1 MGSDQFKIM
10 LKAELDKTS
19 LSTVEKELL
28 MKNAKIPVDLDLTNF
43 IKSKQEISKLVE
55 SLAKE
60 IKTNVGDS
68 TSDKQINLWAD
79 QYRKAIE
86 GVVKDYDKISV
97 AAQKSADLIR
107 QTNQKGTFDAQIS
120 KAQSDLQKYGLTAEE
135 ASGKLKGMKDAL
147 VEINASGNDN
157 QALIIAGEKIKLEY
171 DKIKNVIIQTRVECD
186 KTSRASK
193 NMVTELQKV
202 NTSTNLRNY
211 LANNTNLPPTAVTSV
226 KEWIAAL
233 ESVDDMTKDDF
244 DNLRANF
251 KRLDTDMRE
260 SGNLGFS
267 QTDKILQG
275 LDKFGTWFSVA
286 AIFTKSVQSIKNGVT
301 SIYGLDT
308 ALVDLKKTSDA
319 TGKELTDFY
328 YTANDV
334 GKSLGA
340 STKDIIQAAA
350 DWSRLG
356 YSIRDA
362 KIMAENSSIL
372 SSISP
377 DIDIT
382 KATDGLVSTLKAF
395 RLEADDSLDGII
407 SKINIIGNTQAVSNG
422 DLVDILTRSS
432 SAMAAANNTL
442 EQTIALG
449 TAATEITRNS
459 AEVGTA
465 LKTMSMRIR
474 GYSEET
480 EGYTEDIEIL
490 SGTIANLTKTA
501 KTPGGISLFTDDT
514 KETFKSTYQL
524 LEEISAIYSDLT
536 DVEQADLLE
545 ALAGKR
551 QGQIMAALISNF
563 DAAKSSM
570 ESMANSAGNAME
582 EMEVIYDSIDY
593 KLNRLK
599 ETGVGIAQNIFKQDD
614 IKLVIDGFTGIAD
627 ILDIVTEKLGL
638 FGTIGT
644 GAGLLG
650 FIKNFTQLKSLGDS
664 QQALGEITKA
674 LSMVSDETKILE
686 GVTAK
691 YSLETIKLAA
701 AQGTLS
707 KEQIITTLTAKG
719 LSIEEATATATT
731 ITMATAEKAATAST
745 IGLGTAVQGLSIKLK
760 TLSAAHPILVA
771 LTAALGIA
779 YMACKAYDLLTVSME
794 EAIEAATT
802 AAQKNQELIDKISS
816 INSELETTNS
826 KIKELESRDSLS
838 FIEQNELEKL
848 KETTAELERQL
859 NLAIALQNVSSNEA
873 RDTAIEYYEKKD
885 GRHRYGGWSMTQVE
899 SGNDQ
904 FGIGIEDLY
913 SGTQLEITQQMLN
926 DYDTFV
932 SRYKEL
938 NKLKEEFIAANPEN
952 YKDSNEYLNLA
963 FEANNLQS
971 AIKALDIDIPDFIK
985 NIGEFKGSLNANK
998 DATLI
1003 QQINEVQDLFN
1014 ETFGGESSVT
1024 NKFNSLWESIDFKRY
1039 REELIE
1045 LAEAGKIT
1053 PEVIESNENYN
1064 RLIESTGA
1072 TATEVANHIKS
1083 QFGSLGDIGSTMSSN
1098 AIFNISSEGISKGID
1113 DFQSKLNSLS
1123 SALTKVKDNKLT
1135 GSELLDLQQ
1144 QFPELIGQTD
1154 NLSEALTNLIDN
1166 TLTDVIDFLDHAGA
1180 PDDLIDSFRQIAEE
1194 AKGISFDG
1202 WKETLDVFDKVN
1214 SSMSSLSDFTKALGK
1229 DYAITAT
1236 EARKFAEVF
1245 PELLALGETTSSG
1258 LIQFN
1263 KGVVDAFIDGKQ
1275 TEIKVDAEARIQEL
1289 NNQKAVIEGKMAL
1302 AQAELLL
1309 LEGQGNAKIEAEN
1322 QTNEGIA
1329 EAQKNLVQYLVNL
1342 GTEEANAD
1350 ATVKEI
1356 MAGNTEEYD
1365 RVVAEV
1371 SGNVH
1376 DNLSNSI
1383 SGAADNVDTSS
1394 HSMIDSLYSVAQQAV
1409 NTAKSIAS
1417 IGSENPFEA
1426 VKTTLN
1432 GAKNAIKG
1440 FNPVESI
1447 SDFKRMV
1454 GENIDIDQYTRSE
1467 RMVKLELD
1475 ITGYQETLSGI
1486 ESQIALLEASGNK
1499 SLKDYDTGSGGS
1511 KKSKEEAEKEIDW
1524 AERTL
1529 KQLKEQRDELEKKSS
1544 SSFLAYL
1551 GLTPEEFEKA
1561 RLIVESTDT
1570 LMTKDLRELRDIA
1583 QNAGMSMS
1591 DLIDLVENGG
1601 DTESK
1606 RSYLSQLIE
1615 HDKLAL
1621 RTYDFAIDAYRKKYD
1636 ELAKD
1641 ISPEDLNKIENNS
1654 MDISLYSGDDAKKIE
1669 DVIDAYEKWK
1679 NTVKGK
1685 AELEAEAN
1693 DNIKNYYDN
1702 NIEYLDHQAKRIE
1715 STNSL
1720 INSQINYLKESGQIV
1735 SATSYEQLI
1744 SNNKQIISYYEQ
1756 KIKEAEKKLAE
1767 LMSKED
1773 FDITSKEYYDIQEE
1787 LSGYRQVIIDTD
1799 VEVQQLANDLLN
1811 LPIDN
1816 MDIVISMY
1824 ESITD
1829 TIQRWGSE
1837 MEASGKKLDKEYY
1850 QSLIN
1855 NGMTVIDQYKEQYDL
1870 VRDVM
1875 DEYDTGSEK
1884 WNTLYNKL
1892 QSINSAMS
1900 SMVENLYKWNEAL
1913 LQLPFDSVST
1923 LSDNLTKALSA
1934 MTNVQSEYDT
1944 VISAVVGAL
1953 QEEIDLLNEAR
1964 DAANE
1969 ETEAQIDELKSRL
1982 DLLNQQNEALKLQA
1996 AYEQAL
2002 YDLQNA
2008 NTQKTERVIRDG
2020 QLVYETNADNLR
2032 QAQSDVQDALLDL
2045 EKYNLEQEIEAL
2057 EEQLDAV
2064 NDQYEE
2070 QIKNLEKISEKW
2082 SEITSKIE
2090 QAKNEVTATDILG
2103 DGWKDKVL
2111 SGNDD
2116 DIFNMFSGMYQ
2127 SISDQ
2132 ITLYEDQI
2140 ASTENIE
2147 VLLQDYITAYKEGTI
2162 TYEQAMTG
2170 INDLLSQLNEKMSA
2184 TDNLNNVLDYVGA
2197 VTGTDD
2203 TSISGILSALQKS
2216 LQETG
2221 DELIKSF
2228 ELYNENAGNISE
2240 YTTSWQ
2246 QLTIDVSD
2254 IKDILEEVRDNLE
2267 DTLDNISRSRDRD
2280 EDLEDDLGDTSSNGG
2295 RAIGV
2300 GDASG
2305 SSYHGSSV
2313 DSSNDDQDP
2322 NNGPGVYAKGMENG
2336 LVGANTDS
2344 NREGILKK
2352 MVLNRIE
2359 DPANAIP
2366 IIAHEG
2372 EAILNRSQQDTLI
2385 ENYYNAYESYP
2396 SIPDWFANYK
2406 MPTYDFSGIGKSSE
2420 GDILCHNEKII
2431 IEKCDNPDQ
2440 LAEGILKG
2448 GLASAMRMRA
2458 GRR

>member
-1 MGSDQFKIM
+1 VFIILPKPVYVNKSLIFSTFKNDI
-10 LKAELDKTS
+10 
-19 LSTVEKELL
+19 
-28 MKNAKIPVDLDLTNF
+28 
-43 IKSKQEISKLVE
+43 IKSNGELELFGKSVNKIFTDLGNKKGILN
-55 SLAKE
+55 SLFDNA
-60 IKTNVGDS
+60 ITD
-68 TSDKQINLWAD
+68 DDI
-79 QYRKAIE
+79 KAINNYADALSR
-86 GVVKDYDKISV
+86 GISPATAWNDTMTNCSS
-97 AAQKSADLIR
+97 AAQKAAASYGD
-107 QTNQKGTFDAQIS
+107 NVKGL
-120 KAQSDLQKYGLTAEE
+120 KALTTA
-135 ASGKLKGMKDAL
+135 
-147 VEINASGNDN
+147 
-157 QALIIAGEKIKLEY
+157 
-171 DKIKNVIIQTRVECD
+171 T
-186 KTSRASK
+186 T
-193 NMVTELQKV
+193 
-202 NTSTNLRNY
+202 TSTAAMKVGAVATKLLSTALNMISFMLVAQGIS
-211 LANNTNLPPTAVTSV
+211 LAV
-226 KEWIAAL
+226 KGL
-233 ESVDDMTKDDF
+233 
-244 DNLRANF
+244 DNLAHASERC
-251 KRLDTDMRE
+251 KERVDELM
-260 SGNLGFS
+260 SS
-267 QTDKILQG
+267 Y
-275 LDKFGTWFSVA
+275 
-286 AIFTKSVQSIKNGVT
+286 KSA
-301 SIYGLDT
+301 LDT
-308 ALVDLKKTSDA
+308 ANNNAKTIESLVGKYENLSKGVNNLGRNISLTTGEYSEYNDIVNRIADMFPTLITGYTDEGNAILSLKGNVEQLRDAYKEAQQEAYRLLIVSGKNSDGDDIIDNFNNEVF
-319 TGKELTDFY
+319 GKESWLS
-328 YTANDV
+328 
-334 GKSLGA
+334 KSSSFIDGEGGA
-340 STKDIIQAAA
+340 KDAIDIITKLTGSLTP
-350 DWSRLG
+350 DEF
-356 YSIRDA
+356 RDTYD
-362 KIMAENSSIL
+362 KLYEEY
-372 SSISP
+372 
-377 DIDIT
+377 
-382 KATDGLVSTLKAF
+382 K
-395 RLEADDSLDGII
+395 
-407 SKINIIGNTQAVSNG
+407 NIWESNKVH
-422 DLVDILTRSS
+422 D
-432 SAMAAANNTL
+432 
-442 EQTIALG
+442 
-449 TAATEITRNS
+449 
-459 AEVGTA
+459 A
-465 LKTMSMRIR
+465 LK
-474 GYSEET
+474 
-480 EGYTEDIEIL
+480 
-490 SGTIANLTKTA
+490 
-501 KTPGGISLFTDDT
+501 
-514 KETFKSTYQL
+514 
-524 LEEISAIYSDLT
+524 
-536 DVEQADLLE
+536 
-545 ALAGKR
+545 
-551 QGQIMAALISNF
+551 
-563 DAAKSSM
+563 SS
-570 ESMANSAGNAME
+570 
-582 EMEVIYDSIDY
+582 
-593 KLNRLK
+593 
-599 ETGVGIAQNIFKQDD
+599 
-614 IKLVIDGFTGIAD
+614 
-627 ILDIVTEKLGL
+627 
-638 FGTIGT
+638 
-644 GAGLLG
+644 
-650 FIKNFTQLKSLGDS
+650 
-664 QQALGEITKA
+664 
-674 LSMVSDETKILE
+674 
-686 GVTAK
+686 
-691 YSLETIKLAA
+691 
-701 AQGTLS
+701 
-707 KEQIITTLTAKG
+707 
-719 LSIEEATATATT
+719 
-731 ITMATAEKAATAST
+731 
-745 IGLGTAVQGLSIKLK
+745 
-760 TLSAAHPILVA
+760 
-771 LTAALGIA
+771 
-779 YMACKAYDLLTVSME
+779 
-794 EAIEAATT
+794 
-802 AAQKNQELIDKISS
+802 
-816 INSELETTNS
+816 
-826 KIKELESRDSLS
+826 
-838 FIEQNELEKL
+838 
-848 KETTAELERQL
+848 
-859 NLAIALQNVSSNEA
+859 
-873 RDTAIEYYEKKD
+873 
-885 GRHRYGGWSMTQVE
+885 
-899 SGNDQ
+899 
-904 FGIGIEDLY
+904 GIEDLTHKWSDITSEDLDNVKQSANATVQTYQAEINSALKNVQTLGNAYLLTNEDY
-913 SGTQLEITQQMLN
+913 SKLDKEAQTAASIIVNSIDENIASGFNNKVDVGTYVSSIVDMLQGSSEI
-926 DYDTFV
+926 
-932 SRYKEL
+932 
-938 NKLKEEFIAANPEN
+938 
-952 YKDSNEYLNLA
+952 KDSLISLLTLDTSNLSAGNMQDSVNRYINTIASALNEDPVDLKIRLG
-963 FEANNLQS
+963 FEDYVENGKIDSQIANVKSKLQKKFDNNVGELS
-971 AIKALDIDIPDFIK
+971 LEDLGFAARLDVPRS
-985 NIGEFKGSLNANK
+985 SLLSW
-998 DATLI
+998 D
-1003 QQINEVQDLFN
+1003 
-1014 ETFGGESSVT
+1014 
-1024 NKFNSLWESIDFKRY
+1024 
-1039 REELIE
+1039 ELIE
-1045 LAEAGKIT
+1045 KIEEAKAKA
-1053 PEVIESNENYN
+1053 S
-1064 RLIESTGA
+1064 ESTPISFDITNED
-1072 TATEVANHIKS
+1072 TAKS
-1083 QFGSLGDIGSTMSSN
+1083 
-1098 AIFNISSEGISKGID
+1098 ID

-1715 STNSL
+1715 STNFL